1 MSIPYIRLACL
12 SLACAAVF
20 AVQPGTPDLRQIE
33 ERFIAPCCWREN
45 LAAHQSPEAEKM
57 RAEVASLAGAGQTEA
72 EIVEHFVARYGE
84 RILREP
90 RGARSFWLTATPL
103 AVLAFGAA
111 WLVMYLSRVRR
122 T

>member
-1 MSIPYIRLACL
+1 MRTQWMRLAVL
-12 SLACAAVF
+12 SLACVGAL
-20 AVQPGTPDLRQIE
+20 AVQPRSPELQRIE

-45 LAAHQSPEAEKM
+45 LAAHQSPEADKM
-57 RAEVASLAGAGQTEA
+57 RAEVAALVDSGQTEA

-103 AVLAFGAA
+103 AVLALGAA
-111 WLVMYLSRVRR
+111 WLIRYLAKVKPA
-122 T
+122 